1 MRATTFAAMLGAGV
15 ILAGCVVNPI
25 AYHRM
30 DVSQRQMNADYDACR
45 VEGLQQVP
53 ADRVTAAQYDTN
65 FSLRQN
71 VIASC
76 MARRGYTEVSLPAC
90 GPGVS
95 PPDLAQPVSLTG
107 NTCVFGGDRYYAFVT
122 R

>member
-1 MRATTFAAMLGAGV
+1 MRTV
-15 ILAGCVVNPI
+15 ILPTVLAGAVMLSGCMVNPI
-25 AYHRM
+25 AYHRA

-45 VEGLQQVP
+45 VQGLQQVP
-53 ADRVTAAQYDTN
+53 ADRVTTAQYDTN

-71 VIASC
+71 VIAAC
-76 MARRGYTEVSLPAC
+76 MAQRGYAEVTLPAC

-95 PPDLAQPVSLTG
+95 PPDLSRPVTLTG
-107 NTCVFGGDRYYAFVT
+107 NTCVFGGDRYYAFVN